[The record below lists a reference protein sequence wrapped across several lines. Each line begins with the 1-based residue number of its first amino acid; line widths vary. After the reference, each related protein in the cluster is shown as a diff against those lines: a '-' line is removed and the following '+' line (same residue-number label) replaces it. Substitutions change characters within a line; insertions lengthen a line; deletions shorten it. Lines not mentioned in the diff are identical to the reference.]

1 MFDEYLILMKSA
13 VIPSGSLNFGDVTL
27 PHWAKP
33 TIYLPIDVGCLAKVL
48 PLGGSLWMNEL
59 VVVLE
64 VIEQQKSVQL
74 YKVFGRFGEAI
85 FPHYALDVQSY
96 KR

>member
-48 PLGGSLWMNEL
+48 SLGGSL
-59 VVVLE
+59 
-64 VIEQQKSVQL
+64 
-74 YKVFGRFGEAI
+74 
-85 FPHYALDVQSY
+85 
-96 KR
+96 